1 MATDILFSDIDFNFT
16 RNPLSGD
23 VSRKTNEE
31 AIKQSLKNLI
41 MTMFYE
47 RPFNSG
53 LGCQIKQLLFEP
65 VTPLLNILIQKH
77 VEQVITNFEPRVDL
91 DKINVAFREEQN
103 SVDIKIYYTILNS
116 SALQTFDL
124 ILERT
129 R

>member
-31 AIKQSLKNLI
+31 AIKQSLKNIIL
-41 MTMFYE
+41 TMYYE
-47 RPFNSG
+47 RPFNSSIG
-53 LGCQIKQLLFEP
+53 SQVKQLMFEP
-65 VTPLLNILIQKH
+65 ITPLLNILIQKH
-77 VEQVITNFEPRVDL
+77 IEQAITNFEPRVDL